1 MVESLKE
8 RRKITKI
15 IADIKKQCYV
25 FQHVFKLYESLIMK
39 HYTHNK
45 KFNCSIV
52 LARQIAIYASFTEQL
67 LNILNENFVIDHKG
81 IMGNKGEE
89 LPEEELYPN
98 DDNDDLLTRKCQSL
112 LMKLVSVK
120 DYKAE
125 SDVLFAKLVD
135 NLNFLFAQLKP
146 SLHDLDKLVKRNKTD
161 FEISIIYSDFLKYI
175 NNPLKY
181 FGEFDEDEA
190 NTSPENTLTYEKR
203 KTQLSEV
210 FSSISNFDIETV
222 KIEDFGNTKYLKRIS
237 KYLKQ
242 PDTPQSIRIKNFGN
256 ERIKLTTKNNPAFAE
271 NLKLFYEFLN
281 ESFKSFINLDHT
293 LLMLTIIP
301 EVRKNF
307 TSKINRN
314 TITEALRLVKQIP
327 RKSRKTNTIPLKI
340 HSLFLE
346 QCKDKKGG
354 LPCLTQGAC
363 RPEQFPSGE
372 LTENVT
378 QNVSQY
384 NSVKFVET
392 PRSTTSRSLK
402 RIRDAQKQKGSVKST
417 QNSSTEYG
425 FRSDNFNGFS
435 ATPKSIRSKPNKPTK
450 KATPSARSNT
460 EFSGFDGFN
469 LNLSGEVSAG
479 KKKKK
484 RKTRRVKK

>member
-25 FQHVFKLYESLIMK
+25 FQHVFKLYEALITE
-39 HYTHNK
+39 HYTHDK

-52 LARQIAIYASFTEQL
+52 LAKQIAIYASFTEQL
-67 LNILNENFVIDHKG
+67 LKILNENFVIDHKG
-81 IMGNKGEE
+81 IMGKKGLE

-120 DYKAE
+120 DYKSE
-125 SDVLFAKLVD
+125 SGVLFAKLVD
-135 NLNFLFAQLKP
+135 NLNFLFSQLKP
-146 SLHDLDKLVKRNKTD
+146 SLTDLDKLANDEDKD
-161 FEISIIYSDFLKYI
+161 GDMQISNIYSDFLKYI

-181 FGEFDEDEA
+181 FEEFDEEEA

-210 FSSISNFDIETV
+210 FSSISDFDIETV
-222 KIEDFGNTKYLKRIS
+222 NIEDFGNTKYLKRIS
-237 KYLKQ
+237 TYLKGQ
-242 PDTPQSIRIKNFGN
+242 AVSQSIRIKNFGN
-256 ERIKLTTKNNPAFAE
+256 ERINLTTKNNPAFAE
-271 NLKLFYEFLN
+271 NLKLFYEFLD
-281 ESFKSFINLDHT
+281 ESFTSFVNLDHT

-301 EVRKNF
+301 EVKSKF

-314 TITEALRLVKQIP
+314 TIKEALRLVKQIP
-327 RKSRKTNTIPLKI
+327 RKSRKTYSIPLEIEK
-340 HSLFLE
+340 LFLSL
-346 QCKDKKGG
+346 CKDKKGG
-354 LPCLTQGAC
+354 LPCLTQSAC
-363 RPEQFPSGE
+363 RPDEFPSGE

-378 QNVSQY
+378 QNVSEY
-384 NSVKFVET
+384 NSVKFVEA
-392 PRSTTSRSLK
+392 PKSTTSRSLR
-402 RIRDAQKQKGSVKST
+402 RIRDAQKQKGSVKS
-417 QNSSTEYG
+417 NTEYG
-425 FRSDNFNGFS
+425 FRSDTLYGFS

-450 KATPSARSNT
+450 KATPSARSNS
-460 EFSGFDGFN
+460 EFSGFNGF
-469 LNLSGEVSAG
+469 NLSGEVSAG

-484 RKTRRVKK
+484 RKTRRAKK

>member
-25 FQHVFKLYESLIMK
+25 FQHVFKLYEALITE
-39 HYTHNK
+39 HYTHDK

-67 LNILNENFVIDHKG
+67 LTVLNDNFVIDHKG
-81 IMGNKGEE
+81 FEGKKGLE

-120 DYKAE
+120 DYKSE

-135 NLNFLFAQLKP
+135 NLNFLFSQLKP
-146 SLHDLDKLVKRNKTD
+146 SLTDLDKLAKDENKD
-161 FEISIIYSDFLKYI
+161 GDMQISNIYSDFLKYI

-181 FGEFDEDEA
+181 FDEFDEEEA
-190 NTSPENTLTYEKR
+190 NTSAENTRTYEKR
-203 KTQLSEV
+203 KTQISEV
-210 FSSISNFDIETV
+210 FSSISDFDIKTV
-222 KIEDFGNTKYLKRIS
+222 NIGDFGNTRYLKRIS
-237 KYLKQ
+237 TYLKGQ
-242 PDTPQSIRIKNFGN
+242 AVSQSIMIKNFGN
-256 ERIKLTTKNNPAFAE
+256 ERINLTTKNNPAFAE
-271 NLKLFYEFLN
+271 NLKLFYEFLD
-281 ESFKSFINLDHT
+281 ESFRSFINLDHT

-301 EVRKNF
+301 EVKSEF

-314 TITEALRLVKQIP
+314 TIKEALKLVKQIP
-327 RKSRKTNTIPLKI
+327 RKSRKTNSIPLKI
-340 HSLFLE
+340 HEMFLSL
-346 QCKDKKGG
+346 CKDKKGG

-363 RPEQFPSGE
+363 RPEEFPSGE

-378 QNVSQY
+378 QNVSAY
-384 NSVKFVET
+384 NSVKFVEA
-392 PRSTTSRSLK
+392 PKSATSRSLR
-402 RIRDAQKQKGSVKST
+402 RIRDAQKKKGSVKS
-417 QNSSTEYG
+417 NTEYG
-425 FRSDNFNGFS
+425 FRSDNLYGFN
-435 ATPKSIRSKPNKPTK
+435 ATPKSIRSKPYKSTK
-450 KATPSARSNT
+450 KATQSARSNT
-460 EFSGFDGFN
+460 EFSGFNGF
-469 LNLSGEVSAG
+469 NLSGEVSAG

-484 RKTRRVKK
+484 RKTRRARK